1 MTAGL
6 RAFALGG
13 FRAGRAGA
21 QLRRGGPAAG
31 FPADGG
37 GFRRTGPGD
46 AVRDDRFFLHRDA
59 LRPVGQGFGTFLF
72 FFAGHL
78 AQQALGILIDV
89 HETGDDPD
97 DQEDQLQPG
106 TRLQPGVESV
116 AYGETHQ
123 RAFRNKMEFAFG
135 PADGSGLCL
144 GLRRRGGLRV
154 LPVPGCALPP
164 GEGLEL
170 VTACAD
176 LAARSG
182 LPAYVPPRSAAEE
195 GRLRPRAEKNRGR
208 RPRRERPATEDCGF
222 WRFLVVRYGWPDPAP
237 AQAAADDAPG
247 RRWWLTCVTSPGTAE
262 QRRTVARLGRE
273 LLDAVP
279 CVQAF
284 VHEERATPDALVA
297 GETRVLCLDRRGDL
311 PDDGAPLYLPLG
323 GRWFGIDPASF
334 FQVNSRAA
342 ELLAATAVDLLL
354 SPQAGVTPRRL
365 LDVYCGAGA
374 PGLLAAGH
382 FDEVLGMEYD
392 RRAVLLAE
400 RNARRFGFGHCRYEA
415 GDAARLLTALAR
427 KHGPGHWDHALLD
440 PPRGGVAPEA
450 LEALLPLA
458 PERLVY
464 ISCNPAP
471 LARDARMLSAD
482 YELVQVTPLDLFPH
496 SPHVESVSCWQR
508 RA

>member
-1 MTAGL
+1 M
-6 RAFALGG
+6 
-13 FRAGRAGA
+13 
-21 QLRRGGPAAG
+21 
-31 FPADGG
+31 
-37 GFRRTGPGD
+37 
-46 AVRDDRFFLHRDA
+46 
-59 LRPVGQGFGTFLF
+59 
-72 FFAGHL
+72 
-78 AQQALGILIDV
+78 
-89 HETGDDPD
+89 
-97 DQEDQLQPG
+97 
-106 TRLQPGVESV
+106 
-116 AYGETHQ
+116 
-123 RAFRNKMEFAFG
+123 
-135 PADGSGLCL
+135 
-144 GLRRRGGLRV
+144 

-182 LPAYVPPRSAAEE
+182 LPAYLPPRSAAEE

-262 QRRTVARLGRE
+262 QRRTVARMGRE
-273 LLDAVP
+273 LLDAFP
-279 CVQAF
+279 HIQAF

-297 GETRVLCLDRRGDL
+297 GETRVLCLDRRGEAL

-427 KHGPGHWDHALLD
+427 KHGPGYWDHALLD

-450 LEALLPLA
+450 LEALLHLA

-464 ISCNPAP
+464 ISCNPAT

>member
-1 MTAGL
+1 MGIRTDLAMEAKALWEKSAGKTTKL
-6 RAFALGG
+6 AGVRARERERDGFAV
-13 FRAGRAGA
+13 
-21 QLRRGGPAAG
+21 
-31 FPADGG
+31 
-37 GFRRTGPGD
+37 T
-46 AVRDDRFFLHRDA
+46 
-59 LRPVGQGFGTFLF
+59 
-72 FFAGHL
+72 
-78 AQQALGILIDV
+78 DV
-89 HETGDDPD
+89 HI
-97 DQEDQLQPG
+97 
-106 TRLQPGVESV
+106 
-116 AYGETHQ
+116 
-123 RAFRNKMEFAFG
+123 
-135 PADGSGLCL
+135 
-144 GLRRRGGLRV
+144 
-154 LPVPGCALPP
+154 
-164 GEGLEL
+164 
-170 VTACAD
+170 
-176 LAARSG
+176 
-182 LPAYVPPRSAAEE
+182 
-195 GRLRPRAEKNRGR
+195 
-208 RPRRERPATEDCGF
+208 
-222 WRFLVVRYGWPDPAP
+222 
-237 AQAAADDAPG
+237 
-247 RRWWLTCVTSPGTAE
+247 
-262 QRRTVARLGRE
+262 
-273 LLDAVP
+273 
-279 CVQAF
+279 
-284 VHEERATPDALVA
+284 
-297 GETRVLCLDRRGDL
+297 LDRRGEAL

-354 SPQAGVTPRRL
+354 SPQAGVTSRRL

-382 FDEVLGMEYD
+382 FGEVLGMEYD

-450 LEALLPLA
+450 LEALLHLA

-464 ISCNPAP
+464 ISCNPAT

>member
-1 MTAGL
+1 M
-6 RAFALGG
+6 
-13 FRAGRAGA
+13 
-21 QLRRGGPAAG
+21 
-31 FPADGG
+31 
-37 GFRRTGPGD
+37 
-46 AVRDDRFFLHRDA
+46 
-59 LRPVGQGFGTFLF
+59 
-72 FFAGHL
+72 
-78 AQQALGILIDV
+78 
-89 HETGDDPD
+89 
-97 DQEDQLQPG
+97 
-106 TRLQPGVESV
+106 
-116 AYGETHQ
+116 
-123 RAFRNKMEFAFG
+123 
-135 PADGSGLCL
+135 
-144 GLRRRGGLRV
+144 
-154 LPVPGCALPP
+154 
-164 GEGLEL
+164 
-170 VTACAD
+170 
-176 LAARSG
+176 
-182 LPAYVPPRSAAEE
+182 
-195 GRLRPRAEKNRGR
+195 
-208 RPRRERPATEDCGF
+208 
-222 WRFLVVRYGWPDPAP
+222 VRYGWPDPAP

-262 QRRTVARLGRE
+262 QRRTVARMGRE
-273 LLDAVP
+273 LLDAFP

-297 GETRVLCLDRRGDL
+297 GETRVLCLDRRGEAL

-342 ELLAATAVDLLL
+342 ELLAATAGDLLL

-440 PPRGGVAPEA
+440 PPRGGAAPEA
-450 LEALLPLA
+450 LEALLHLA

-464 ISCNPAP
+464 ISCNPAT